1 MDVQSLNPTL
11 NDIGLTYQ
19 PDVLVRAQAR
29 DADAFCELCAP
40 CEDRLFRQ
48 AVALCGDHAMAQDL
62 AQETLLEA
70 WKSLRRFNGRCKLFT
85 WFCSI
90 MLHRY
95 QKMIRRKRAILASE
109 NELAAAIDEGPSP
122 AVSSESS
129 ERARLLQKH
138 LDALPH
144 KQRQV
149 VYLRFYVDN
158 SLEEIAIALRC
169 SVGTVK
175 SRLFHGLE
183 NLRKMRGVQH
193 LNC

>member
-1 MDVQSLNPTL
+1 ML
-11 NDIGLTYQ
+11 
-19 PDVLVRAQAR
+19 QAY
-29 DADAFCELCAP
+29 
-40 CEDRLFRQ
+40 
-48 AVALCGDHAMAQDL
+48 
-62 AQETLLEA
+62 
-70 WKSLRRFNGRCKLFT
+70 KKRF
-85 WFCSI
+85 
-90 MLHRY
+90 
-95 QKMIRRKRAILASE
+95 RRKRGILASE

>member
-48 AVALCGDHAMAQDL
+48 AVSLCGDHAMAQDL

-70 WKSLRRFNGRCKLFT
+70 WTSLRRFNGRCKLFN
-85 WFCSI
+85 WICSI

-95 QKMIRRKRAILASE
+95 QKMIRRKRAILASK
-109 NELAAAIDEGPSP
+109 NELAAATDEGPSP
-122 AVSSESS
+122 AGSSESS

-144 KQRQV
+144 QQRQ
-149 VYLRFYVDN
+149 
-158 SLEEIAIALRC
+158 
-169 SVGTVK
+169 G
-175 SRLFHGLE
+175 G
-183 NLRKMRGVQH
+183 
-193 LNC
+193 

>member
-1 MDVQSLNPTL
+1 VQSLNPTL
-11 NDIGLTYQ
+11 NDIGLAYA
-19 PDVLVRAQAR
+19 PDVLARAQAR

-40 CEDRLFRQ
+40 YHDRLFRQ
-48 AVALCGDHAMAQDL
+48 AVALCGDHTLAQDL

-95 QKMIRRKRAILASE
+95 QKMLRRKRSV
-109 NELAAAIDEGPSP
+109 LAAAEELESVTDQSPSP
-122 AVSSESS
+122 AATSESS

-149 VYLRFYVDN
+149 VHLRFYVDH
-158 SLEEIAIALRC
+158 SLEEIAVALRC

-183 NLRKMRGVQH
+183 SLRKMRGVQH
-193 LNC
+193 LNF